1 MTSRREKTAADKLAE
16 MLEGLEH
23 SRTFQVEGL
32 KHEISESIFQ
42 AMERNDVSRAALAE
56 QLGTSRAY
64 VTKVLQGATNFTLE
78 SLVKIAGA
86 LNCNVSVQITP
97 RKMEKRW
104 EGHRRAVAP
113 TSRRAPM
120 KTKNGVGY
128 SG

>member
-1 MTSRREKTAADKLAE
+1 

-23 SRTFQVEGL
+23 SRSFEVEGL

-86 LNCNVSVQITP
+86 LNCNVSVQMTP
-97 RKMEKRW
+97 RKMEKRR